1 MAREESIE
9 HPQNSVFF
17 TFRKIGKIFTSKIF
31 AALRAAILTKID
43 DFSRVFTTKSYL
55 LHASPPQA
63 RKFWCFPLFYWKN
76 LRFSSDFANI
86 FSEIF
91 SICNSR
97 FSRIGKILKIL
108 PIFGKKTLPQNLWM
122 FGNTPSCSNRLPT
135 PVFFKVWGK
144 GIDIFPSFRRQRYFK
159 NIIIKS
165 WKRIKNTKISKKCIK
180 N

>member
-1 MAREESIE
+1 M
-9 HPQNSVFF
+9 
-17 TFRKIGKIFTSKIF
+17 
-31 AALRAAILTKID
+31 TKMD
-43 DFSRVFTTKSYL
+43 DFSRVFTTKLYL

-108 PIFGKKTLPQNLWM
+108 PILSEK
-122 FGNTPSCSNRLPT
+122 NTGSLRLPVIHSYCSRRRGLFILQAKDT
-135 PVFFKVWGK
+135 QE
-144 GIDIFPSFRRQRYFK
+144 IPSVSEFRSSLSAFAATR
-159 NIIIKS
+159 
-165 WKRIKNTKISKKCIK
+165 TD
-180 N
+180 